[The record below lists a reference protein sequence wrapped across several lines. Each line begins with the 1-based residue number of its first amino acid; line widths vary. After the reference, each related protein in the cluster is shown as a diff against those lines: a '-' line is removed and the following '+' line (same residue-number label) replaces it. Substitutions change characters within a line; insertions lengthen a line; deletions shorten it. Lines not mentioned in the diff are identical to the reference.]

1 MLYDIKDI
9 ITSVNVENEITLV
22 TVYNLPNNSESV
34 SKIFELLA
42 ENGVN
47 VDMISLNPSSGI
59 YQTVSFS
66 ANDSDLSNV
75 LSTIGFFKNSYP
87 ELRTDLNT
95 KNCKITFAGE
105 SMRERCG
112 VAAFVFSA
120 FSSKNITVKL
130 ITTSETKISCL
141 IDEVQYSAAV
151 EMLEDKFGIKNV

>member
-1 MLYDIKDI
+1 MQYDIKDI

-34 SKIFELLA
+34 AKIFECLA

-47 VDMISLNPSSGI
+47 VDMISLNPSSGV

-66 ANDSDLSNV
+66 SNDSDLANV

-87 ELRTDLNT
+87 ELRTDINT

-105 SMRERCG
+105 AMRERCG
-112 VAAFVFSA
+112 VASFVFSS
-120 FSSKNITVKL
+120 FGSKNIMIKL

-141 IDEVQYSAAV
+141 IDEAQYSVACD
-151 EMLEDKFGIKNV
+151 MLEECFGIKNI